1 MSFIEQ
7 GYPQARYVAPGAGPS
22 VWAFSG
28 DRYTIKAAAGDT
40 GGSFGVMEAI
50 VPPQSGPPMHIHHKE
65 DEAFYIVDGR
75 FEIADHERELVA
87 DAGSFI
93 WLPRGGPHRFRNIS
107 DKHAKMLLFFLP
119 GGFEQFF
126 VDCGTPADGGSAAPS
141 PEQFAVDVER
151 SMRLAADQY
160 GIEAVPAP
168 DI

>member
-7 GYPQARYVAPGAGPS
+7 GYPRARYVAADEGQS

-40 GGSFGVMEAI
+40 GGSFGLMEAI

-75 FEIADHERELVA
+75 FEIADHGRELVA
-87 DAGSFI
+87 GPGSFI

-126 VDCGTPADGGSAAPS
+126 VDCGHPVVDGAPPPSAD
-141 PEQFAVDVER
+141 QFAVDVER
-151 SMRLAADQY
+151 SMRLAVDRY
-160 GIEAVPAP
+160 GIETV
-168 DI
+168 